1 MNFSVQVVH
10 LDLSEIPVSVLCALA
25 QRRVQERSVFPTAM
39 KDTMAIQGLSGESYN
54 PHTKI
59 IIIPTLTRV
68 PFRSSGEILTF
79 LAHQSCMLGWHV
91 YKRR

>member
-1 MNFSVQVVH
+1 MNFSAQVVH
-10 LDLSEIPVSVLCALA
+10 LDLREIPVSVLCALA

-59 IIIPTLTRV
+59 TITPALTRV

-79 LAHQSCMLGWHV
+79 LAH
-91 YKRR
+91 